1 MKNSKGPGNF
11 RNLFVYAPGGK
22 KDGLQIIPVSE
33 VAARDDFFNIKN
45 TSCDDMLAAHRVPP
59 QLMGLVPSNSGGFG
73 AILPAAQ
80 VFARNELESL
90 QATFSGLNEWLG
102 QEVVKFR
109 PYVVHTGESD

>member
-1 MKNSKGPGNF
+1 M
-11 RNLFVYAPGGK
+11 
-22 KDGLQIIPVSE
+22 QIIPVSE

-45 TSCDDMLAAHRVPP
+45 ISRDDMLAAHRVPP
-59 QLMGLVPSNSGGFG
+59 QLIGLVPSNSGGFG

-80 VFARNELESL
+80 VFARNELEPL
-90 QATFSGLNEWLG
+90 QATFLGLNEWLG